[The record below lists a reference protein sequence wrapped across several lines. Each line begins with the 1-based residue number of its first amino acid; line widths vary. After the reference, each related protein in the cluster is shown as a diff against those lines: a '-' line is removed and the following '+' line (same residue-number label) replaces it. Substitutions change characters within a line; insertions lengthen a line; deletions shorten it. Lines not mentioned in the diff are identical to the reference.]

1 MATAVESSNTIANDI
16 KEDTNTTSKD
26 EFTKDDATKDGATN
40 EVTTGEDHE
49 AEGTNGASEQKPKDK
64 FADFRDHDSRKHDG
78 RNKHGDRKWDRKRDD
93 FRGRGRGR
101 GRDNNRGRG
110 GRQNEKF
117 QSRSRANY
125 DHLEESNDAG
135 EIRRQVEFY
144 FSNSNLPVDA
154 YLLKLTGG
162 HENNPVDLKAIH
174 SFKRMKHFQPYSAV
188 RDAVAESAYLD
199 LNDKDEITRKKPLD
213 AKYTDDAMH
222 NRTLVHG
229 DSMSRSIYAKG
240 FGDEVE
246 ASQQLIEDFFAPF
259 GEMRSVR
266 LRRHNDGLFKGSV
279 FVEFADD
286 ETAKDFLELDPKP
299 KYGDD
304 ERELQIMTKQA
315 YVDTK
320 HQGILDGSVKPRS
333 PMRDGGQ
340 WSRGRGDRGRGR
352 GRGGF
357 RRGDGKRDGRS
368 NRNGDKRDGGPGRR
382 DSGGS
387 DEGRLERDR
396 DEEYSEDGRDA
407 KRRRSA
413 SGERSED
420 GGKGQERSASAD
432 DKKRKREDGE
442 DDVPTRAEAEA
453 KRAKVDGEAT
463 AGAEA
468 KETGGEEVKEA
479 VEA

>member
-1 MATAVESSNTIANDI
+1 MATAVESSNSIAHDI
-16 KEDTNTTSKD
+16 KEPDTSKD
-26 EFTKDDATKDGATN
+26 EIAQDDGKKD
-40 EVTTGEDHE
+40 EVTNGEDHKE
-49 AEGTNGASEQKPKDK
+49 EDTNGASEQKPKDK
-64 FADFRDHDSRKHDG
+64 FADFRDHDSRKNDG
-78 RNKHGDRKWDRKRDD
+78 RNKYGDRKWDRKRDD
-93 FRGRGRGR
+93 HGGRGR

-110 GRQNEKF
+110 RYQNNKF
-117 QSRSRANY
+117 QNRSKANY

-144 FSNSNLPVDA
+144 FSDSNLPVDA

-162 HENNPVDLKAIH
+162 HENNPVDLKVIH

-188 RDAVAESAYLD
+188 RDAVAESAYLN

-240 FGDEVE
+240 FGNEVE
-246 ASQQLIEDFFAPF
+246 ASQQLIEEFFAPF
-259 GEMRSVR
+259 GEIRSVR

-286 ETAKDFLELDPKP
+286 QTAKDFLELDPKP
-299 KYGDD
+299 KYGDN
-304 ERELQIMTKQA
+304 ERELQIMTKQE

-333 PMRDGGQ
+333 PVRDGGK
-340 WSRGRGDRGRGR
+340 WSRGRGDRGRDR

-368 NRNGDKRDGGPGRR
+368 NRNGDRRGRR

-387 DEGRLERDR
+387 DEGRLTRDR
-396 DEEYSEDGRDA
+396 DEDYSEDERNT

-413 SGERSED
+413 SGERSTD
-420 GGKGQERSASAD
+420 GDKRSASAD
-432 DKKRKREDGE
+432 DKKRKREDKE
-442 DDVPTRAEAEA
+442 DEVPTRAEAEA
-453 KRAKVDGEAT
+453 KRAKVESEAT
-463 AGAEA
+463 AGAGAEKA
-468 KETGGEEVKEA
+468 GGEEVKEA